1 MKLDILAAFANALAL
16 RSMGKVHGEGSV
28 EKAFQEVLAFPQDEK
43 QRIWA
48 VLTDPYWETAFLGE
62 ANYELYFTSLLLL
75 GATSSQSLAT
85 RLFASFVTR
94 IFANTAPALDVVL
107 SSYSQLCGHD
117 LFSANCIRMD
127 ALGEACKKVCKCN
140 AFPRYRMLFFSAEQR
155 RRRRQ
160 GTLSAECTPQVN
172 LFIDLVR
179 ELVNF
184 NLFEEAARQLKQ
196 GASLESV
203 LCDVLLVNT
212 EWHRML
218 IGRDVV
224 MLCRGDMPD
233 LAARA
238 GFTLEDNDF
247 VGGGARKFLYSI
259 ELGSAASSFAVSS
272 ASSDGERLRLVH
284 AALLPLLKWR
294 RWIAPLGWTLSH
306 TEDLLCELRK
316 WMLRATPRRHRA
328 SGRVRCQVDRN
339 RILSSCHTSFAVSSE
354 GALLMSHAWQCS
366 TSRKSE
372 QSTGSGCSSFG
383 MRSL

>member
-1 MKLDILAAFANALAL
+1 
-16 RSMGKVHGEGSV
+16 
-28 EKAFQEVLAFPQDEK
+28 
-43 QRIWA
+43 
-48 VLTDPYWETAFLGE
+48 
-62 ANYELYFTSLLLL
+62 
-75 GATSSQSLAT
+75 
-85 RLFASFVTR
+85 
-94 IFANTAPALDVVL
+94 
-107 SSYSQLCGHD
+107 
-117 LFSANCIRMD
+117 MD

-212 EWHRML
+212 KWHRML

-259 ELGSAASSFAVSS
+259 ELGRAASSFAVSS

-306 TEDLLCELRK
+306 TEELLCEFRK
-316 WMLRATPRRHRA
+316 WMLRATPRRHRV
-328 SGRVRCQVDRN
+328 SGRVRRQVDRN
-339 RILSSCHTSFAVSSE
+339 RILPSDAQMAGIELIPKQGENAADMAEYVQFVQKMMEDELRSRCPPGRKLAFPETKKAAQKHTPGMTSANPTFAGKSLILCVWLCKSARRTSCIF
-354 GALLMSHAWQCS
+354 LC
-366 TSRKSE
+366 
-372 QSTGSGCSSFG
+372 
-383 MRSL
+383 